1 MVNKKEKEKQLLED
15 LDKILD
21 GQEIPEPKDE
31 DTRSALEMA
40 RKMVAMRETPSKEY
54 KNQLKAEIIRQ
65 LAEQEKGKASGDFD
79 TISAGVHRRKMWQA
93 ATAALIVM
101 VVWAIILVLTIVFRG
116 SCSVPASSPTTTP
129 GTGDSSFIGIHIN

>member
-1 MVNKKEKEKQLLED
+1 MNKKEKEKQLLED
-15 LDKILD
+15 LDKILE
-21 GQEIPEPKDE
+21 GQEIPEPQDE

-40 RKMVAMRETPSKEY
+40 RKMVAMREAPSKEY

-65 LAEQEKGKASGDFD
+65 LAEQEKGKVDHDFD
-79 TISAGVHRRKMWQA
+79 TVSAGVHRRKMWQA
-93 ATAALIVM
+93 TTAALIVV

-129 GTGDSSFIGIHIN
+129 GMGVSILIGH